1 MNGLTKEQQETF
13 EDAIRNLREAVDAM
27 WNSIKESFAP
37 LIEAL
42 IKFTADDL
50 KWLSESSSYI
60 SPACM
65 KLNYQQM
72 LRPQVI
78 DRRPVRIVA
87 RTRC

>member
-1 MNGLTKEQQETF
+1 MNELTKEQQETI
-13 EDAIRNLREAVDAM
+13 EDAIRNLHEAASAM

-37 LIEAL
+37 LIEAFR
-42 IKFTADDL
+42 KFKDDL
-50 KWLSESSSYI
+50 KWLYEYSPYI
-60 SPACM
+60 SPAFM
-65 KLNYQQM
+65 KLNHQQM